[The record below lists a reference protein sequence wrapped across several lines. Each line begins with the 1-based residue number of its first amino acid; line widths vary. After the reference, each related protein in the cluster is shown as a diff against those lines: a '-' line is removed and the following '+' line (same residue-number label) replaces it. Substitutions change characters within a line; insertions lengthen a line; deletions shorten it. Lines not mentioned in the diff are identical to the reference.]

1 MTSNND
7 LFGMLQAEDKL
18 DGTNYPMWSF
28 MMKHDLV
35 AKQLWNLVVDVD
47 KQPASPTTQPIVI
60 DPTTS
65 SGTVAMPSPPTQE
78 QLRWDGKDAQAYAF
92 IALSVKRHIVPHIR
106 SCTTSKQAWNT
117 LASLY
122 AVRNEARVAYLR
134 KQLEDVCMAENETM
148 DVYVT
153 CIKDLK
159 DQLANID
166 ELIPDASLI
175 STLLKGLPES
185 FQSFA
190 TTLRLVA
197 KGNPNMY
204 TFDEVVSLLLQ
215 EEQSRVNRNTLIE
228 RTQALKIKKVK
239 ASMVQLWVHQNQS
252 LNIPLPRLH
261 LMMVIWKRRRHA
273 SIVEKVDIQLMNV
286 KSLPNGMKRRRRLA
300 CLLLRTHL
308 MQRMIKLMFLKMFG
322 HVSSH
327 VIMIHHAWL

>member
-1 MTSNND
+1 MASNND

-18 DGTNYPMWSF
+18 DGTSYP
-28 MMKHDLV
+28 
-35 AKQLWNLVVDVD
+35 LWNIVVDVD
-47 KQPASPTTQPIVI
+47 TRPAGRTTQPIGI

-159 DQLANID
+159 EQLANID
-166 ELIPDASLI
+166 ELILDASLI
-175 STLLKGLPES
+175 
-185 FQSFA
+185 
-190 TTLRLVA
+190 TTLRN
-197 KGNPNMY
+197 G
-204 TFDEVVSLLLQ
+204 
-215 EEQSRVNRNTLIE
+215 
-228 RTQALKIKKVK
+228 
-239 ASMVQLWVHQNQS
+239 
-252 LNIPLPRLH
+252 LP
-261 LMMVIWKRRRHA
+261 
-273 SIVEKVDIQLMNV
+273 
-286 KSLPNGMKRRRRLA
+286 
-300 CLLLRTHL
+300 
-308 MQRMIKLMFLKMFG
+308 
-322 HVSSH
+322 
-327 VIMIHHAWL
+327 